1 MEGGGERGKM
11 HAGVLHVHL
20 VLSPSPPPGALLSVG
35 AFLYNVGAYHLILFV
50 DHQLQWFSLPPPSLK
65 FVFYPNKNWLYLIS
79 VLLNFM
85 LNSRNPQ
92 HG

>member
-50 DHQLQWFSLPPPSLK
+50 DHQLQ
-65 FVFYPNKNWLYLIS
+65 
-79 VLLNFM
+79 
-85 LNSRNPQ
+85 
-92 HG
+92 